1 MHKWGEGGN
10 VSFFLFLFF
19 SLLLFLVFC
28 FWFFF
33 LGFFDFCFLVSLR
46 FLERFYLLCTCF
58 EKVKH
63 VKNRVKPVTKS
74 GLSWPCVYSNKQKLQ
89 CWLQCGWEAQ
99 NQVVLDT
106 EKKNHKKRQKKM
118 KRDPVVSFVSIAEIT
133 TVLLGTAGA

>member
-1 MHKWGEGGN
+1 MGGGRECL
-10 VSFFLFLFF
+10 FFLFFF
-19 SLLLFLVFC
+19 LSSSVFGFLLLV
-28 FWFFF
+28 FF

-106 EKKNHKKRQKKM
+106 KKKTQKKTKKNEKR
-118 KRDPVVSFVSIAEIT
+118 PCCF
-133 TVLLGTAGA
+133 LC